1 MSKLVNLVRKKVV
14 WWILKFGMI
23 QNWDKIIVAVS
34 WWKDSLALLDVL
46 AHLQHNSQFKFEL
59 IPVYI
64 VPQVPWIKIFEQELI
79 QVFKSYNL
87 DYIIQPMEIPPTS
100 KLKEW
105 IESWQTCQWCTYAR
119 RIALFKLTERIWATK
134 IAYWHHMD
142 DIITTLFMNVDSSNR
157 LKIMPPV
164 NKMRKWDFSIIRP
177 LARIRESDIVKYWNI
192 LWLVPLKA
200 ECPLEKISKRKK
212 VSQLLWK
219 IEEEMPHFVE
229 KMFNAYINKIWNDFE
244 TDDRNLDKYSKTI
257 DIS

>member
-14 WWILKFGMI
+14 GGILKFGMI
-23 QNWDKIIVAVS
+23 QNGDKIIVAVS
-34 WWKDSLALLDVL
+34 GGKDSLALLDVL

-64 VPQVPWIKIFEQELI
+64 VPQVPGIKIFEQELI

-100 KLKEW
+100 KLKEG
-105 IESWQTCQWCTYAR
+105 IESGQTCQWCTYAR
-119 RIALFKLTERIWATK
+119 RIALFKLTERIGATK
-134 IAYWHHMD
+134 IAYGHHMD

-164 NKMRKWDFSIIRP
+164 NKMRKGDFSIIRP
-177 LARIRESDIVKYWNI
+177 LARIRESDIVKYGNI
-192 LWLVPLKA
+192 LGLVPLKA

-212 VSQLLWK
+212 VSQLLGK

-229 KMFNAYINKIWNDFE
+229 KMFNAYINKIGNDFE